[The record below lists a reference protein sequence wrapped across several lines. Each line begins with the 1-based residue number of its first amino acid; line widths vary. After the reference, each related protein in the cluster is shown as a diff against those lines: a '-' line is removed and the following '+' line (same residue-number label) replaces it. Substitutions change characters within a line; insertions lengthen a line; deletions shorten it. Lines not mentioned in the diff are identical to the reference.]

1 MENVIPLRRLPM
13 KAEAELDHEF
23 RLALGTFASRWPD
36 CGVED
41 MRRVVNA
48 YDRWRAVFLAG
59 AN

>member
-1 MENVIPLRRLPM
+1 M